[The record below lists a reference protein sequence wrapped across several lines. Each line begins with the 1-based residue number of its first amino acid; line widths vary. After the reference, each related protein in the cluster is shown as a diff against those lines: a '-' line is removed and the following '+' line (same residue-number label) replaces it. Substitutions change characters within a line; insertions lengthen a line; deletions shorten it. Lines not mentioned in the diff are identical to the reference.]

1 MIVPSP
7 YQYLGAFAL
16 AFLAGGVTT
25 AAAIA
30 QHAYYKRRAARG

>member
-16 AFLAGGVTT
+16 AFLAGALTT

-30 QHAYYKRRAARG
+30 RNVYCERRAARG